1 MGKEMARPKKKSLSY
16 WLSYLFPDRMER
28 DPGFREYIRRL
39 ARSGIIIAGT
49 LAVVAAMIHVGSM
62 ALIVG
67 QKLVWISRPEIEN
80 VAAVADKI
88 VIFFLGVVGII
99 LSRFCRRPRTGRVV
113 VFLLIL
119 AVCMAILF
127 DDIVRRN
134 ISLSA
139 GYLVLVLFFGMG
151 AAPYKPWQIT
161 LLGATIMM
169 QFYLASRYLP
179 RIFGAESL
187 HPREESY
194 VLLSLAVVLCTVLSS
209 LIYHSR
215 YRLYRSRQKQIS
227 LKQSLKEH
235 AEELEETNVKLR
247 QTQAQLIQKEKMVSL
262 GNLVAGLAHELNTPL
277 GAINSNA
284 DTAQRIIK
292 IISSVVED
300 KEETPWTDEKKEK
313 INRAVE
319 ALTELNESTAYG
331 ASRIDR
337 VVKALRRFAR
347 IDTTEYQIV
356 DLHSG
361 IEDTLTLL
369 TVNPDLKV
377 EVERD
382 FAPLPEIYC
391 SPGQLN
397 QVFLNILTNAIEAT
411 DQQGK
416 IRIKTRREN
425 ENVVIRIEDN
435 GKGIP
440 EENLDKIF
448 DPGFTTKGP
457 GVGPGL
463 GLSICYRIISEH
475 GGSIEAESEEGKGS
489 VFTILIP
496 LRTSD
501 VQS

>member
-1 MGKEMARPKKKSLSY
+1 MARPKKKSLSY
-16 WLSYLFPDRMER
+16 WLSYLFPDRMEQ
-28 DPGFREYIRRL
+28 DPGFREYITRL
-39 ARSGIIIAGT
+39 ARSGMIIAGT
-49 LAVVAAMIHVGSM
+49 LAVVAPLIHVSSM

-67 QKLVWISRPEIEN
+67 QKLVWISRPGIEN

-88 VIFFLGVVGII
+88 VIFFFGVVGIV
-99 LSRFCRRPRTGRVV
+99 LSRFCRRPRTGRVAI
-113 VFLLIL
+113 FLLCL
-119 AVCMAILF
+119 AICMAILF

-134 ISLSA
+134 VSLST
-139 GYLVLVLFFGMG
+139 GYLVLALLIGMG

-161 LLGATIMM
+161 VLGATIMM
-169 QFYLASRYLP
+169 QFYLVARYMP
-179 RIFGAESL
+179 GIFDEEPLYA
-187 HPREESY
+187 RDESY
-194 VLLSLAVVLCTVLSS
+194 VLLSLAVVMCTVLSS
-209 LIYHSR
+209 LLYHSR
-215 YRLYRSRQKQIS
+215 YRIYRSRQKQIS

-262 GNLVAGLAHELNTPL
+262 GNLVAGLAHEVNTPL

-292 IISSVVED
+292 IINNVVED
-300 KEETPWTDEKKEK
+300 KEDTAWTDEKKEK
-313 INRAVE
+313 INQATE
-319 ALTELNESTAYG
+319 ALTELNQSTAYG

-337 VVKALRRFAR
+337 IVKALRGFAR
-347 IDTTEYQIV
+347 IDTTDYQMV
-356 DLHSG
+356 DIHIG

-369 TVNPDLKV
+369 TVNPDLKI
-377 EVERD
+377 EIERD

-391 SPGQLN
+391 SPGLLN

-411 DQQGK
+411 DRQGK
-416 IRIKTRREN
+416 IRIKTRQEK
-425 ENVVIRIEDN
+425 ENVMIMIEDN

-440 EENLDKIF
+440 EENLEKIF
-448 DPGFTTKGP
+448 DPGFTTKGL

-463 GLSICYRIISEH
+463 GLSICYRIVSEH
-475 GGSIEAESEEGKGS
+475 GGSIEAESEVGKGS

-501 VQS
+501 VQE